1 MNNCLIICN
10 GELKKRLI
18 QKFLK
23 SRSKLKI
30 IATDGASDFLYR
42 HKIIPDYIVGDL
54 DSISQKTLSYFRK
67 QKVVIKKIADQYKND
82 LEKAIRFALGKKLS
96 KIFVIGFL
104 GKRFDHTINN
114 LSILTKY
121 SSKNIFFVD
130 EEFII
135 YFWSQGVTKTL
146 ELDYKKGS
154 AFSLQG
160 FPSHA
165 KVSTS
170 GLKYNLRNEK
180 LVFGKKEGALNIAL
194 NEIITVSLTGGKL
207 LVFQKHFGKISEMI
221 S

>member
-10 GELKKRLI
+10 GELKKRVI

-30 IATDGASDFLYR
+30 IATDGASDFLCR
-42 HKIIPDYIVGDL
+42 HKIIPDYIIGDL
-54 DSISQKTLSYFRK
+54 DSISKKSFSYFKK
-67 QKVVIKKIADQYKND
+67 QKVVIKKIAGQYKND
-82 LEKAIRFALGKKLS
+82 LEKAIRFALKKKLP
-96 KIFVIGFL
+96 KIFVIGFS

-121 SSKNIFFVD
+121 SSKNIFFAD
-130 EEFII
+130 TEFII
-135 YFWSQGVTKTL
+135 YFASKKF
-146 ELDYKKGS
+146 EIDYKKGS

-160 FPSHA
+160 FPSNA
-165 KVSTS
+165 KISTS

-180 LVFGKKEGALNIAL
+180 LSFGKKEGALNIAV
-194 NEIITVSLTGGKL
+194 NEIITVRLTAGKL
-207 LVFQKHFGKISEMI
+207 LVFQKHFGKISELI